1 MAESARVNAPVHS
14 DNQVPIRIR
23 MGWGVGS
30 YGVAILLN
38 TYTALLLFYLTNVI
52 GMRLELAGLLMFIA
66 KMYDV
71 ATDLPMGI
79 ISDHTRS
86 RWGRRRPYLFAS
98 SFLCGICFIMMFN
111 VPFVGEAANSTGAAV
126 YVLGALL
133 LYATGY
139 TMFNVPYL
147 AMPAEMSTS
156 YRERTAIMSFR
167 VIFIQFGIITA
178 VGVAPRIAQA
188 FGGGIDGYGVVGWT
202 LGLAAMASM
211 LASFFGTAGA
221 TQVEKT
227 SVEYTVGE
235 QIRSALDNQPFIL
248 LSLYKL
254 LVLFSTATVISSLLF
269 IIKNVLNFDQGVAL
283 YYSLIYAAASVI
295 SVPLFWV
302 PFSNRIGKHRAL
314 IIATLGYLLLALSW
328 LLADADETLAI
339 FLARALA
346 LGFFGAGKLL
356 LGMTLLPDV
365 MEYDYLRTG
374 LRREGVF
381 AGGYSFVEKSAFAL
395 SPLVMTLIMGLLGY
409 QETVDNAYV
418 QQSDDALAGIYF
430 NIAIIPALC
439 NAAAMVILL
448 RWNLTEQR
456 LKDMQQN
463 APFRSG
469 TSSQV

>member
-1 MAESARVNAPVHS
+1 MSQPSSN
-14 DNQVPIRIR
+14 DNQVSLRIR

-38 TYTALLLFYLTNVI
+38 TYTALLLFYLTNVV
-52 GMRLELAGLLMFIA
+52 GMKLELAGLLMFIA

-71 ATDLPMGI
+71 ITDLPMGI

-86 RWGRRRPYLFAS
+86 RWGRRRPYLLVS
-98 SFLCGICFIMMFN
+98 SFLCGICFVMMFN
-111 VPFVGEAANSTGAAV
+111 VPYTGDEANTTAASI

-178 VGVAPRIAQA
+178 VGLAPRIAQE
-188 FGGGIDGYGVVGWT
+188 FGGGLAGYSVVGWT
-202 LGLAAMASM
+202 LGLAAMLSM

-221 TQVEKT
+221 TALEKT
-227 SVEYTVGE
+227 SVKYSIGE
-235 QIRSALDNQPFIL
+235 QIRSALTNQPFL
-248 LSLYKL
+248 LLALYKL

-269 IIKNVLNFDQGVAL
+269 IIKNVLNFEQGVAL
-283 YYSLIYAAASVI
+283 YYALIYAAASII

-314 IIATLGYLLLALSW
+314 IIATIGYLLLALSW
-328 LLADADETLAI
+328 LLADANETLTE
-339 FLARALA
+339 FLIRALA

-356 LGMTLLPDV
+356 MGMTLLPDV

-395 SPLVMTLIMGLLGY
+395 SPLVMTVILGLLGY
-409 QETVDNAYV
+409 QETVDNAYLE
-418 QQSDDALAGIYF
+418 QTEDALAGIYF
-430 NIAIIPALC
+430 NIAILPAVC
-439 NAAAMVILL
+439 NGLALMILFK
-448 RWNLTEQR
+448 WNLTERR
-456 LKDMQQN
+456 LKEMQQEREAAGE
-463 APFRSG
+463 APLA
-469 TSSQV
+469 